1 MKTLPT
7 SSLDFTFETWYL
19 PNLCSLPRKNI
30 KSEMDALLILS
41 VVCVGVERG
50 PLH

>member
-1 MKTLPT
+1 
-7 SSLDFTFETWYL
+7 
-19 PNLCSLPRKNI
+19 
-30 KSEMDALLILS
+30 MDALLILS